1 MGISA
6 EDQASLAQLE
16 RQPKGHSVPLISK
29 NRIKGFTSDGQW
41 SNINLQSML
50 YKDALHGEANVKLF
64 VNSIPD
70 LQRPGFAAAV
80 KGDFRP
86 TKVGEIFGPAWST
99 HWFKVHVTVPEK
111 YKDEDRVEFHF
122 NIGGEGMIY
131 QQDGTPVHGLTGGHW
146 RDRRVDFVL
155 PKGWKAG
162 VEHVFYIEASING
175 MFGCHPE
182 ASNSGDV
189 MVDLDSFTKP
199 PDPHKTFLL
208 EQAELKVPCVVA
220 WDLYWD
226 YYVIKDMT
234 VHLPYDSWEAQ
245 TAFRIGNDIINVFQ
259 RGDEASLYR
268 CRDIARAVVGDLVK
282 SEKVY
287 SSQNPLIWAVG
298 HCHIDTAWLWP
309 FAETKRKVARSWST
323 QVDLMDRYPE
333 HHFAASTAQQ
343 YKWLKEDYPAIFKR
357 VQDKAKTGNFIP
369 VGGSW
374 VEFDSYYPAGE
385 SLVRQFVHGQRF
397 FETNFEKRCR
407 VFWIPDTFGYSAQLP
422 QLARAAG
429 MKYFVTQKMSW
440 NSVNVFPH
448 TSFKWVGL
456 DGSQLIAHLPPT
468 DTYTAQVTMDEM
480 VMSTSNHK
488 SMREDKRS
496 LLLFGNGDGGG
507 GPHASML
514 ERARRFQGAAE
525 TVGGRVPDLKITSP
539 EDFFEHLE
547 VHAKDLATF
556 HGEIYLE
563 SCRGCYTSQARTK
576 LNNRNAE
583 KLLHDLEFLATI
595 ISATDPTWKYP
606 KYELDNLWQT
616 MLLCHFHDVVPGSAI
631 EMVYQDAGVLY
642 QELFSNGDKIY
653 KELLQQLK
661 LSETVSSS
669 DSGVALLNT
678 LQWPRSE
685 VVHIPENFTVEA
697 GQKCSRSS
705 GTYAIAHTPAA
716 GLGSVVDVS
725 VAKPTQVTL
734 TKTKEGRYVL
744 CNKKIQVTIAGGEI
758 TSLIDLDIG
767 RELVPEGERANKL
780 VLFYDQAMTY
790 WDAWDVEIY
799 HLETPEYL
807 GEGTVEVLEDGPLRA
822 SLLVH
827 HRISDD
833 SWIKS
838 TISLDAY
845 VESPALQGQ
854 NDVLSQLQVTCEVD
868 WHESRRF
875 LKAEFPWNIH
885 SDHATYDSQF
895 GITRSATHYNTSW
908 DYAKFEVVCHYFADL
923 SEFGYGVSI
932 LNDCKYGF
940 ETQGNVQRL
949 SLLRSPK
956 APDANADMGMQRFK
970 YAIAPHQG
978 DFSEAAVKR
987 AGYNFNYP
995 LRVLSAGAGDAVA
1008 LANSVLG
1015 SIKLEAPPDVILETI
1030 KRGEDDQELDG
1041 HYPLK
1046 GRSGRSVIVRMY
1058 EALGG
1063 SSSAKLKVSVPVK
1076 KAFKT
1081 NLLEDDEEELN
1092 VGNAEISL
1100 TLRPFE
1106 IVTVRLQL

>member
-1 MGISA
+1 MSISA
-6 EDQASLAQLE
+6 EDQSSLAQLE
-16 RQPKGHSVPLISK
+16 RRPKGHSVPLISQ
-29 NRIKGFTSDGQW
+29 NRIKGFTSEGQW
-41 SNINLQSML
+41 SNINLQSMI
-50 YKDALHGEANVKLF
+50 YKDTLRSEANVKLF

-70 LQRPGFAAAV
+70 LQRPNFATAV
-80 KGDFRP
+80 KGHFHP
-86 TKVGEIFGPAWST
+86 AKVGEIFGPAWST
-99 HWFKVHVTVPEK
+99 HWFKVHVNIPEK
-111 YKDEDRVEFHF
+111 YKNEDRVEFHF

-131 QQDGTPVHGLTGGHW
+131 LSDGTPVHGLTGGHW
-146 RDRRVDFVL
+146 RDKSVDFVL
-155 PKGWKAG
+155 PKDWKAG

-182 ASNSGDV
+182 SSNSGDV
-189 MVDLDSFTKP
+189 MLDLDSFTKP

-208 EQAELKVPCVVA
+208 EQAELRVPCAVA

-245 TAFRIGNDIINVFQ
+245 TAFRIGNDIINAFK
-259 RGDEASLYR
+259 RGDEASLHQ
-268 CRDIARAVVGDLVK
+268 CRDIAKAAVGNLGK
-282 SEKVY
+282 SEEVY
-287 SSQNPLIWAVG
+287 SSQNPQIWAVG

-357 VQDKAKTGNFIP
+357 VQEKAKTGNFIP

-385 SLVRQFVHGQRF
+385 SLVRQFLHGQRF
-397 FETNFEKRCR
+397 FENNFQRRCR

-429 MKYFVTQKMSW
+429 MKYFITQKMSW

-480 VMSTSNHK
+480 MMSTSNHK

-496 LLLFGNGDGGG
+496 LLLFRNGDGGG

-525 TVGGRVPDLKITSP
+525 TIGGRVPDLKITSA

-547 VHAKDLATF
+547 TNAEDLATF

-583 KLLHDLEFLATI
+583 KLLHDLEFLATMV
-595 ISATDPTWKYP
+595 SATNPAWKYP
-606 KYELDNLWQT
+606 KDEFDNLWQT
-616 MLLCHFHDVVPGSAI
+616 ILLCHFHDVVPGSAI

-642 QELFSNGDKIY
+642 KELFSSGDKIY
-653 KELLQQLK
+653 KKLLQQLR
-661 LSETVSSS
+661 LSEAHSSS
-669 DSGVALLNT
+669 NSRVVLLNT
-678 LQWPRSE
+678 LQWPQSE
-685 VVHIPENFTVEA
+685 VVHIPGVFSVED
-697 GQKCSRSS
+697 GQKSSSTS
-705 GTYAIAHTPAA
+705 GTYAMAHTPAT
-716 GLGSVVDVS
+716 GLGSVMAVS
-725 VAKPTQVTL
+725 VAQPSKVTL
-734 TKTKEGRYVL
+734 TKTQEDHYAL
-744 CNKKIQVTIAGGEI
+744 CNEKIQITIAGGEI

-807 GEGTVEVLEDGPLRA
+807 GEGVVEVLEDGPLR
-822 SLLVH
+822 
-827 HRISDD
+827 
-833 SWIKS
+833 
-838 TISLDAY
+838 
-845 VESPALQGQ
+845 GQ
-854 NDVLSQLQVTCEVD
+854 KDVLSQLQVSCEVD

-895 GITRSATHYNTSW
+895 GVTRSATHYNTSW
-908 DYAKFEVVCHYFADL
+908 EYAKFEVVCHYFADL

-956 APDANADMGMQRFK
+956 APDLNADMGLQRFR
-970 YAIAPHQG
+970 YAIAPHKG

-995 LRVLSAGAGDAVA
+995 LRLLSAGSKDDVA

-1030 KRGEDDQELDG
+1030 KRGEDDQEHDG

-1046 GRSGRSVIVRMY
+1046 NRSGKSIIVRLY

-1063 SSSAKLKVSVPVK
+1063 SSIAKLKFSIPVK

-1092 VGNAEISL
+1092 VSNAMNDS
-1100 TLRPFE
+1100 
-1106 IVTVRLQL
+1106 

>member
-6 EDQASLAQLE
+6 EDQDSLARLE
-16 RQPKGHSVPLISK
+16 RKPKGHSVPLISE
-29 NRIKGFTSDGQW
+29 NRIRGFTSDGQW

-50 YKDALHGEANVKLF
+50 YKDTLCSDPEVKLF

-70 LQRPGFAAAV
+70 LKRPAFETAT

-86 TKVGEIFGPAWST
+86 AKVGEIFGPAWST
-99 HWFKVHVTVPEK
+99 HWFKVHINIPEK
-111 YKDEDRVEFHF
+111 YKDEERVEFHF
-122 NIGGEGMIY
+122 NIGGEGLIFLE
-131 QQDGTPVHGLTGGHW
+131 DGTPVHGLTGGHW
-146 RDRRVDFVL
+146 RDKRVDFVI
-155 PKGWKAG
+155 PKAWKAG

-182 ASNSGDV
+182 TMDSGDV
-189 MVDLDSFTKP
+189 MVDLDAFTKP
-199 PDPHKTFLL
+199 PDPNKTFRF
-208 EQAELKVPCVVA
+208 EQAELKVPCTAA

-226 YYVIKDMT
+226 YYIVKDIT
-234 VHLPYDSWEAQ
+234 VYLPYDSWEAQ
-245 TAFRIGNDIINVFQ
+245 TAFRIGNDIINAFR
-259 RGDEASLYR
+259 RGDEASLHK
-268 CRDIARAVVGDLVK
+268 CRDIAKAAVGDLVK
-282 SEKVY
+282 SNKVY
-287 SSQNPLIWAVG
+287 KNANPQIWAVG

-357 VQDKAKTGNFIP
+357 VQEKAKTGNFIP

-374 VEFDSYYPAGE
+374 VEFDSYYPSGE

-407 VFWIPDTFGYSAQLP
+407 VFWIPDTFGYSPQLP
-422 QLARAAG
+422 QLARLAG

-468 DTYTAQVTMDEM
+468 DTYTAQITMEELE
-480 VMSTSNHK
+480 MSTSNHK

-525 TVGGRVPDLKITSP
+525 TVGGRLPDLKITSP

-547 VHAKDLATF
+547 ENSKDLATY

-583 KLLHDLEFLATI
+583 KLLHDLEFLATVV
-595 ISATDPTWKYP
+595 STADPSWKYP
-606 KYELDNLWQT
+606 KNALDNLWQT
-616 MLLCHFHDVVPGSAI
+616 TLLCHFHDVVPGSAI
-631 EMVYQDAGVLY
+631 EMVYEDAGVLY
-642 QELFSNGDKIY
+642 KELFANGNKLY
-653 KELLQQLK
+653 TELLQQLK
-661 LSETVSSS
+661 LSENVSAES
-669 DSGVALLNT
+669 DVAFLNT

-685 VVHIPENFTVEA
+685 IVHIPESVAIEA
-697 GQKCSRSS
+697 GQKSSRH
-705 GTYAIAHTPAA
+705 GTYAIAQTPAA
-716 GLGSVVDVS
+716 GLGSLATPS
-725 VAKPTQVTL
+725 AAKATKVTM
-734 TKTKEGRYVL
+734 TKTKDGHFVL
-744 CNKKIQVTIAGGEI
+744 CNEKIQVTIAGGEI

-767 RELVPEGERANKL
+767 RELVPKGERANKL
-780 VLFYDQAMTY
+780 VIFYDQAMTY

-827 HRISDD
+827 HKISDD

-838 TISLDAY
+838 IISLDAY
-845 VESPALQGQ
+845 IESPALQGQ
-854 NDVLSQLQVTCEVD
+854 NDVFSQLQVACEVD

-875 LKAEFPWNIH
+875 LKVEFPWNIH

-895 GITRSATHYNTSW
+895 GVTRSATHYNTSW
-908 DYAKFEVVCHYFADL
+908 EYAKFEVVCHYFADL

-970 YAIAPHQG
+970 YAIAPHKG
-978 DFSEAAVKR
+978 GFSEASIKQ

-995 LRVLSAGAGDAVA
+995 LRVVGSGADAVTS
-1008 LANSVLG
+1008 ANSVLG
-1015 SIKLEAPPDVILETI
+1015 SFRLEAPPDVILETI
-1030 KRGEDDQELDG
+1030 KRGENDEDLEG

-1046 GRSGRSVIVRMY
+1046 PRSGKSVIIRMY

-1063 SSSAKLKVSVPVK
+1063 SSKAKINFSVSVK

-1081 NLLEDDEEELN
+1081 NLLEDDEEELL
-1092 VGNAEISL
+1092 VGKNDLDL

-1106 IVTVRLQL
+1106 VVTVRLQL